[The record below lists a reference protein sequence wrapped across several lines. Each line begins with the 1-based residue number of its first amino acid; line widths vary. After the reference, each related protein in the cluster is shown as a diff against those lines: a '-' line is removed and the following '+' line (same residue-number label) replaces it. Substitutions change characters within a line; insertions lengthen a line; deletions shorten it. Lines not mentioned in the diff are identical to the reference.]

1 MMHFVLS
8 EKILLASG
16 IGILASVPLLAF
28 GDIFG
33 IWFFAKVLYALGVL
47 LVWFNR

>member
-1 MMHFVLS
+1 MMHLALS

-16 IGILASVPLLAF
+16 IGILASVPLVAF
-28 GDIFG
+28 WDIFG
-33 IWFFAKVLYALGVL
+33 IWFFAKVLYGLGLL